1 VGEQTEILPSAG
13 CSLPALPVEP
23 LVSVVLPTF
32 NAPDYTADAVHSVRQ
47 STYAKWKC
55 IVVDDGSTD
64 DTLDRAKAAAANDP
78 RFLFTIQENAGQIA
92 AINLAARCVEGEI
105 VALLDNDDVFL
116 PTKIERVVATLR
128 QKPRAGLLTHRMY
141 VSDERLSVLGVMPLT
156 NRLLDGDVRSQL
168 QRNTSGDPRFGV
180 TSAMALRRSIFD
192 RLFPADPAIR
202 FFPDELIRRIAPLL
216 AEVACCDEP
225 LGIRRTHRQNHTN
238 ATEDGLA
245 AFVKATLAT
254 YRLIARSQRE
264 VASSIDIDL
273 PAADLDLD
281 LMETILARLQGRE
294 DAARRRANVLASPQ
308 FAQLPAGR
316 QLYWRISLSVPRPAL
331 SAMVRQLYAPSS
343 LKLLLHWFWMRRLRR
358 TGVIPAVGP
367 SPELPAWDV
376 ARWALSSAVSRQR
389 VAH

>member
-1 VGEQTEILPSAG
+1 
-13 CSLPALPVEP
+13 
-23 LVSVVLPTF
+23 
-32 NAPDYTADAVHSVRQ
+32 
-47 STYAKWKC
+47 
-55 IVVDDGSTD
+55 
-64 DTLDRAKAAAANDP
+64 
-78 RFLFTIQENAGQIA
+78 
-92 AINLAARCVEGEI
+92 
-105 VALLDNDDVFL
+105 
-116 PTKIERVVATLR
+116 
-128 QKPRAGLLTHRMY
+128 
-141 VSDERLSVLGVMPLT
+141 MPLT
-156 NRLLDGDVRSQL
+156 NRLLDGNVRSQL

-216 AEVACCDEP
+216 AEVASCDEP
-225 LGIRRTHRQNHTN
+225 LGIRRTHRHNHTN

-245 AFVKATLAT
+245 AFVRTTLAT
-254 YRLIARSQRE
+254 YRLIARSQRRI
-264 VASSIDIDL
+264 ASSLDIDL

-281 LMETILARLQGRE
+281 LMETILARLEGRE
-294 DAARRRANVLASPQ
+294 DAARRRANVLASRQ
-308 FAQLPAGR
+308 FAQLPAER

-376 ARWALSSAVSRQR
+376 ARWALSSALSR
-389 VAH
+389 

>member
-1 VGEQTEILPSAG
+1 VGRQTKTSPSAG
-13 CSLPALPVEP
+13 CALPVEP

-32 NAPDYTADAVHSVRQ
+32 NAPDYIADAVHSVRQ
-47 STYAKWKC
+47 STYANWKC

-64 DTLDRAKAAAANDP
+64 DTLVRAKAAAADDP
-78 RFLFTIQENAGQIA
+78 RFLFSVQENGGQIA
-92 AINLAARCVEGEI
+92 AINLAARYVQGEI

-116 PTKIERVVATLR
+116 TTKIERVVSTFR
-128 QKPRAGLLTHRMY
+128 QRPRAGLLTHRMY
-141 VSDERLSVLGVMPLT
+141 VSDERLNILGVMPLT
-156 NRLLDGDVRSQL
+156 DHLLDGNVRPQL

-245 AFVKATLAT
+245 AFVRATMAT
-254 YRLIARSQRE
+254 YRLIERSQRQ
-264 VASSIDIDL
+264 VASSLDIDL
-273 PAADLDLD
+273 PASDLDLD
-281 LMETILARLQGRE
+281 LMETILARLEGRE
-294 DAARRRANVLASPQ
+294 DAARRRANVLASHQ
-308 FAQLPAGR
+308 FAQLPAVR
-316 QLYWRISLSVPRPAL
+316 QLYWRISLSVPRSAL

-343 LKLLLHWFWMRRLRR
+343 LKLLLNWFWMRRLRR
-358 TGVIPAVGP
+358 AGVIPALGP

-376 ARWALSSAVSRQR
+376 ARWALSSAVSR
-389 VAH
+389 